1 MVTPESCREE
11 HIDLSSGEWS
21 LWMRPIAATRQVARH
36 NELHPR
42 PIDPLW
48 PTRRNRLA
56 RGAPE
61 HRRQAEGLEGADGKQ
76 VRVEGARDDGHHGD
90 ERIDDDS
97 ILDQERGRE
106 EEEGEGEGGLR
117 PYVYTAVHEKE
128 DRREDHIQPADNDA
142 RDHHVAHR
150 PARFGTAT
158 GEMEISVVIRI
169 HPWTAAACDG
179 PPRRSGN
186 SLRGIRRGSTGRH
199 RPARRVVL
207 GGRCARGGANDAG
220 SCDSRDPS
228 RFQVGSRSAAAYA
241 GPRRVG

>member
-1 MVTPESCREE
+1 MVAPESYREE
-11 HIDLSSGEWS
+11 HIDLSSGEWP

-36 NELHPR
+36 NKLHPG
-42 PIDPLW
+42 PIGRLW

-56 RGAPE
+56 RGTPE
-61 HRRQAEGLEGADGKQ
+61 HRRQAEGLEGPDGKQ
-76 VRVEGARDDGHHGD
+76 VRVEGAGDDGHHGD

-117 PYVYTAVHEKE
+117 PHVYAAVHEKE
-128 DRREDHIQPADNDA
+128 DRREYHIQPANNDA
-142 RDHHVAHR
+142 RDHHVAHGS
-150 PARFGTAT
+150 ACSGTAT
-158 GEMEISVVIRI
+158 GEMEVSVVTRI

-199 RPARRVVL
+199 RPARRVGL
-207 GGRCARGGANDAG
+207 GGRCAGGGANDAG
-220 SCDSRDPS
+220 SCDRRGPN
-228 RFQVGSRSAAAYA
+228 RFQAGSRCAAAA
-241 GPRRVG
+241 PA